1 MNTAKPIRIMWLNPL
16 GIDAYDQP
24 MADYMATIKS
34 PNAQVDTV
42 SFAMNASPNH
52 LEYRTYEALMIGDTV
67 RAARYAATNGYDA
80 MVIGCFYDPGI
91 EDARE
96 ISGDAIVVAPCQAS
110 VQIAANL
117 SNRFSVI
124 VGRDKWI
131 EQMTERVHTYGY
143 GSKLASMRSIEI
155 GANHLQDNCDLTINR
170 IIDAGRRAIKEDKAE
185 ALILGCTCNFGLF
198 EDVQKELGVPVIDPI
213 CAALKMAEHLAGL
226 KNQFGWT
233 PSRVG
238 SCEPPPEEELEA
250 FGLFGDGAFIGNIVS
265 I

>member
-1 MNTAKPIRIMWLNPL
+1 MSTVSPIRIMWVNPL

-24 MADYMATIKS
+24 MADYMATIKL
-34 PNAQVDTV
+34 PNVEVDTV

-67 RAARYAATNGYDA
+67 RAARHAAQNGYDA

-117 SNRFSVI
+117 ANRFSVI

-143 GSKLASMRSIEI
+143 GSRLASMRSIEI
-155 GANHLQDNCDLTINR
+155 GAAHLQDSCDLTISR
-170 IIDAGRRAIKEDKAE
+170 ILDAGRKAIEEDKAE

-198 EDVQKELGVPVIDPI
+198 EEVQKELGVPVIDPI
-213 CAALKMAEHLAGL
+213 CAALKTAEHLAGL
-226 KNQFGWT
+226 KKQFGWS

-238 SCEPPPEEELEA
+238 SCEPPPEKELA
-250 FGLFGDGAFIGNIVS
+250 DFGLFADDTFIGNTVS